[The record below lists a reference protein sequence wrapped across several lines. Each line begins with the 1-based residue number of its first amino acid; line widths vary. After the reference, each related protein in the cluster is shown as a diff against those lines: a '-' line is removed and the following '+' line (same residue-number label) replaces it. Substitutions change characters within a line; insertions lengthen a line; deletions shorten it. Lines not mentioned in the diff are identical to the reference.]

1 MHSLKNLKENMTEQ
15 KPKKSKQDLVK
26 AMQRE
31 FSEIESIMENVA
43 ELKAEAKEAG
53 YDATML
59 AKLAKAMAEAKTDD
73 IIEKNELFNALAEE
87 VRGN

>member
-1 MHSLKNLKENMTEQ
+1 MTEQ

>member
-1 MHSLKNLKENMTEQ
+1 MTEQ

-43 ELKAEAKEAG
+43 ELKAEAKGAG